1 MNGFALNNISNCYV
15 GSTPASAIYIG
26 SQLIWPTTPPPHDY
40 SQDYLTFEAISN
52 TYISFITSKILSI
65 DRTVDVSLDNGQTW
79 TSIRFLQGSWDGG
92 SPTQIT
98 LHQGDKMLIKGNNTS
113 YAVLDEDIYHPGNI
127 EACYFDIYVPDS
139 SGGCKIY
146 GNIMSLI
153 YGDNFIGQT
162 SLTAQCTFSYLFNG
176 HGNSYVRI
184 KDASNLILPATTLT
198 KYCYSYMFMNCR
210 FDKAPELPAT
220 TLSDNC
226 YKGTF
231 DGCTSLN
238 YIKCLATD
246 ISATNC
252 TLNWLNN
259 VSSTGTFV
267 KTASMNSWPTGAS
280 GIPNGWTVVNN

>member
-1 MNGFALNNISNCYV
+1 MQGFALNNISDCYV
-15 GSTPASAIYIG
+15 GSNQASSIYLG
-26 SQLIWPTTPPPHDY
+26 STKIWPTTPPHDY
-40 SQDYLTFEAISN
+40 SHDYLTIEAISN
-52 TYISFITSKILSI
+52 TYISFITSEILTV

-113 YAVLDEDIYHPGNI
+113 YAVLDEDAYHPGNI

-153 YGDNFIGQT
+153 YGDNFVGQT

-176 HGNSYVRI
+176 HGRSSVII

-198 KYCYSYMFMNCR
+198 KYCYSYMFMYSR
-210 FDKAPELPAT
+210 FDKAPILPAT
-220 TLSDNC
+220 TLTEGC
-226 YKGTF
+226 YEYMF
-231 DGCTSLN
+231 NGCTALN
-238 YIKCLATD
+238 YIKCLATTGLNN
-246 ISATNC
+246 TN
-252 TLNWLNN
+252 LSGWVQN

-267 KTASMNSWPTGAS
+267 KDANTTWPTGAS
-280 GIPNGWTVVNN
+280 GIPSRWTVQNA